1 MRYELVD
8 KNKGG
13 EIITSLKRELKQL
26 QNNFK
31 EKTYEH
37 IKVKNVIEV
46 YKEYDWAVKKS
57 VDEWRL
63 KIENLELFR
72 RIDGVDIKVNG
83 ITYDT
88 TINGIIK
95 QHDNITFNLALFM
108 LLDLPVKPF
117 VYILDKLDF
126 NEWLCD
132 DKFQLGKGIIPPD
145 FKIRNV
151 FIKTNE
157 YTLLK
162 SYFANE
168 TYKNTNQF
176 IKWAVG
182 TACFIKEVTDE
193 QSSINTINNKATQ
206 KKEERIKNIKS
217 ILLDKLSSHSHK
229 AEPFT
234 RRRLA
239 QQHYFNG
246 IPVGEEQLRKDI
258 TKIINSD
265 WWKEQDQQN
274 IQSKINLAN
283 NCFHFFG

>member
-157 YTLLK
+157 YTLRPL
-162 SYFANE
+162 
-168 TYKNTNQF
+168 
-176 IKWAVG
+176 
-182 TACFIKEVTDE
+182 
-193 QSSINTINNKATQ
+193 
-206 KKEERIKNIKS
+206 
-217 ILLDKLSSHSHK
+217 HK
-229 AEPFT
+229 
-234 RRRLA
+234 
-239 QQHYFNG
+239 
-246 IPVGEEQLRKDI
+246 
-258 TKIINSD
+258 
-265 WWKEQDQQN
+265 
-274 IQSKINLAN
+274 
-283 NCFHFFG
+283 